1 MLTIAPTAHA
11 PKYRPLS
18 YPRDKESTWRRRQ
31 RDKSYPGPM
40 IRTGPN
46 LAGFRRWVQRVL
58 AAMKEER
65 GWGITQVASESGVP
79 RSALTRWRDGD
90 WSRGAPKRET
100 VGRFC
105 DNLNLKKEEPFSYF
119 GWALDSRELTA
130 DEKSQEVTEDSELV
144 RRVRL
149 IEMALE
155 QPGIAPERRR
165 ELELMLVG
173 ARRLLDTVWDGLED
187 ELRREA

>member
-1 MLTIAPTAHA
+1 
-11 PKYRPLS
+11 
-18 YPRDKESTWRRRQ
+18 
-31 RDKSYPGPM
+31 M
-40 IRTGPN
+40 IRTGPD
-46 LAGFRRWVQRVL
+46 LAGFQRWVKRVL
-58 AAMKEER
+58 AAMKKER
-65 GWGITQVASESGVP
+65 NWGITRVAEESDVP

-90 WSRGAPKRET
+90 WSRGAPQRAT
-100 VGRFC
+100 VDRFC
-105 DNLNLKKEEPFSYF
+105 TNLKLKKEEPFSYF
-119 GWALDSRELTA
+119 GWALDSREMTA
-130 DEKSQEVTEDSELV
+130 EEQAQDVTEDSELV

-187 ELRREA
+187 ELRRDVG